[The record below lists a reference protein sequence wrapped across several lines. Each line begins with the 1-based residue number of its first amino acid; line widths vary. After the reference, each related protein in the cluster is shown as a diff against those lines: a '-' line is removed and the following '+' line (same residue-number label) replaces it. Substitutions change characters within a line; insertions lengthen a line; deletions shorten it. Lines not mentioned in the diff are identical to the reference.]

1 MRWCAYLLGQSAP
14 RTDAPGITRASS
26 NPAPLS
32 ARQLAVLFGAAVRE
46 LLWGLPAVAREVR
59 VWRSVVMAIPDPSLR
74 ADAASSLAHKRTH
87 TDGAALF
94 WIIPRAR
101 NLALLRLLAAYEIM
115 CDFLDCVSERG
126 AQWGQEN
133 GKQLHLALVDAL
145 IPGGAKSDYYLHH
158 PWRRDGGYL
167 CALVEVCREC
177 CCKLPGYEQV
187 RPLVLREAVRAQV
200 LAVNHELD
208 PTRRDEDLRKW
219 AQRERAESYDVEW
232 YEFSGAASAPLTIYA
247 LLALSAEADCSSKPG
262 EIARVHG
269 AYLPWISAA
278 TTMLDSFV
286 DQLEDAENGDHSY
299 VGHYPCRKQAT
310 ERIARLLRRSL
321 LAASKCRRAE
331 HHILIAACMA
341 AMYLSKNSAYSAALR
356 DDTEALVRAGGS
368 LTRLLLPILRLWR
381 ILYAQKAS

>member
-1 MRWCAYLLGQSAP
+1 MRWSACLPGQSVP
-14 RTDAPGITRASS
+14 RTNASGITREFS

-32 ARQLAVLFGAAVRE
+32 VRQLWVLLGAVIRE

-59 VWRSVVMAIPDPSLR
+59 VWRSKVMAIPDPSLR

-126 AQWGQEN
+126 AQWGQQN
-133 GKQLHLALVDAL
+133 GRQLHLALVDAL
-145 IPGGAKSDYYLHH
+145 IPGGAPSDYYRYQPL
-158 PWRRDGGYL
+158 RRDAGYL
-167 CALVEVCREC
+167 RALVDVCREC
-177 CCKLPGYEQV
+177 CSLLPDYEQV
-187 RPLVLREAVRAQV
+187 RALVIQEAVRGQV
-200 LAVNHELD
+200 LAINHDLD
-208 PTRRDEDLRKW
+208 PRRRDADLRKW
-219 AQRERAESYDVEW
+219 AARERAETYEVEW
-232 YEFSGAASAPLTIYA
+232 FEFTGAASAPLTIHA
-247 LLALSAEADCSSKPG
+247 LLALSAEAIRPEC
-262 EIARVHG
+262 EVARVHR

-286 DQLEDAENGDHSY
+286 DQLEDTVNGDHSY
-299 VGHYPCRKQAT
+299 VGHYRSRRQAT
-310 ERIARLLRRSL
+310 ERIARLLRRGL
-321 LAASKCRRAE
+321 VEAGNCERAE

-341 AMYLSKNSAYSAALR
+341 AMYLSKNSAYSDVLR
-356 DDTEALVRAGGS
+356 ADTGVLVRAGGS

-381 ILYAQKAS
+381 IAYSQRAS